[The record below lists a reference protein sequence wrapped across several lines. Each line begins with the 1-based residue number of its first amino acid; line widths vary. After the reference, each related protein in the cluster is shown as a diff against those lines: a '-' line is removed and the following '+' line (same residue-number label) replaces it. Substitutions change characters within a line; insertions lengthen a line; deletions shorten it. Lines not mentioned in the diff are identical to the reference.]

1 MTHTFYIYIFSFRT
15 VWLLFRSLN
24 STDSPTLIYN
34 PRVVQKSW
42 RLFWLSG
49 LNELATTAK
58 EQRSAS
64 VRYNLQ
70 LVGLEWA
77 KRGATMGL
85 NGGAW

>member
-1 MTHTFYIYIFSFRT
+1 MTHTFYIYVFSFRT

-24 STDSPTLIYN
+24 STDSSTLIYN

-85 NGGAW
+85 NGGAC